1 MKKII
6 TASTNPK
13 IIKTVK
19 EAAEKYADS
28 FSVETANTTESAV
41 NFISFEFPE
50 IKVLDYTSN
59 DIDCSKLI
67 SIIHSDA
74 WLHYGGIIAV
84 CRDSKQVHEIEE
96 LKDNNMLSILKTSD
110 FERHF
115 SRLLRILHQ
124 NQHFLYT
131 RGFQDEI
138 SGKEFGTFIS
148 GNDPMDLRFLVNY
161 LYNTNRLSD
170 DDRYLLQMTL
180 MELLTNAVEHGN
192 LGITFDDKTKWMESG
207 ADMLGIIEKRAGDP
221 KYKNRKIT
229 ISYLIR
235 NKMSAFRIKD
245 DGDGFD
251 WKKHI
256 ASDAGIQTHGRG
268 IKLSLSCVKKLVYN
282 KKGNIVTFAIS
293 NRRNTTNT
301 VPGIMKPFDTIQ
313 YKDKQVIF
321 RENEISNDLFFIVE
335 GMFALYV
342 NGKLATVL
350 TPRDIFIGE
359 MAFLLNNRRTATVVA
374 VGDCRLI
381 KVPKNAFLALIR
393 KNPNYG
399 IFLSKMLAQ
408 RLAAQTQYSVSIQE
422 KLAEL
427 EQD

>member
-6 TASTNPK
+6 TASTNAR

-19 EAAEKYADS
+19 DAVKKYADS
-28 FSVETANTTESAV
+28 FSVEIANTTESAV
-41 NFISFEFPE
+41 DFISFEFPE
-50 IKVLDYTSN
+50 IKVLDYTSDN
-59 DIDCSKLI
+59 IDCAKLI

-148 GNDPMDLRFLVNY
+148 GNDPMDLRFYTNFLVNY
-161 LYNTNRLSD
+161 LYNTNRISD

-221 KYKNRKIT
+221 KYKDRKIT

-335 GMFALYV
+335 GCLRY
-342 NGKLATVL
+342 TL
-350 TPRDIFIGE
+350 TANLQR
-359 MAFLLNNRRTATVVA
+359 FLLRET
-374 VGDCRLI
+374 
-381 KVPKNAFLALIR
+381 
-393 KNPNYG
+393 Y
-399 IFLSKMLAQ
+399 LSAKWHFYSTTEELQ
-408 RLAAQTQYSVSIQE
+408 RL
-422 KLAEL
+422 LP
-427 EQD
+427 